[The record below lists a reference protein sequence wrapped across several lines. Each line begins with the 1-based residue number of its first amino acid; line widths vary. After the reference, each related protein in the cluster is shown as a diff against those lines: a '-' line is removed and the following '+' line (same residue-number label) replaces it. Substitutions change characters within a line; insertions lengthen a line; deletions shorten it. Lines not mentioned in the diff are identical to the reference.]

1 MTQQFET
8 QKFFGNEANRW
19 DAQAKKIQYNTIV
32 DRNNTVIDS
41 LRRHGNVTNFLDVG
55 CGTGQLTI
63 QIADLGVTALGIDF
77 APEMIDVCR
86 KNSKEA
92 NSTAKFNCASI
103 FDFDLTADSLDLVSA
118 QGFIEYISESELTK
132 FIEILGRCLKKSG
145 TAVVGSRNRL
155 FNIVSMNEYTQLE
168 IEIGAVPH
176 LIAEAIAVQVS
187 PSHQSLFET
196 LTHFNSNL
204 DRPKSHPNTGIDVT
218 TRYQY
223 TPSEL
228 IAYFRKAD
236 LIPCQI
242 YPINYHPIPQS
253 LLSDEKLSLIK
264 DQLSSIVASDFTTSH
279 QFVPFSSSFVIAFT
293 KQ

>member
-19 DAQAKKIQYNTIV
+19 DAQARKIQYNTIV

-41 LRRHGNVTNFLDVG
+41 LRRHGNVKNFLDVG

-103 FDFDLTADSLDLVSA
+103 FDFNLTADSLDLVSA

-196 LTHFNSNL
+196 LNHLNSNL

>member
-63 QIADLGVTALGIDF
+63 QIADLGVNALGIDF
-77 APEMIDVCR
+77 APEMIDVCC

-92 NSTAKFNCASI
+92 NSNAKFNCASI
-103 FDFDLTADSLDLVSA
+103 FDFDLAADSLDLVSA

-132 FIEILGRCLKKSG
+132 FIEILGRCLKKNG

-196 LTHFNSNL
+196 LNHFKSNL

-279 QFVPFSSSFVIAFT
+279 KFVPFSSSFVIAFT